1 MLFAF
6 SHCSAL
12 DRWKFS
18 LDLHKSISTGRCL
31 AGLEQPWSVQP
42 SEGMARVELP
52 LGLAF
57 VVVVVSSSS
66 AGRQREDGVHSS
78 SERQSCLLNVTIA
91 FDEWSLVKKSK
102 AFFRTAMFRTL
113 HSSAFLFACHDVQT
127 SDQVSTPDRQATD
140 IKK

>member
-57 VVVVVSSSS
+57 VVVAVSSS
-66 AGRQREDGVHSS
+66 
-78 SERQSCLLNVTIA
+78 
-91 FDEWSLVKKSK
+91 
-102 AFFRTAMFRTL
+102 
-113 HSSAFLFACHDVQT
+113 
-127 SDQVSTPDRQATD
+127 
-140 IKK
+140 